1 MYWNLNEVIAIT
13 VWTLENNSA
22 EYFVLLVVPHSVSK
36 MSWKLGPD
44 DWAGSDETVLILQY
58 VKSLIF
64 ESVCLAC
71 IVCLVLCH
79 LLPQAISA
87 FPWEGKWYH
96 SCFITFHFFLWEQC
110 RMKAWV
116 AVKRIHV
123 VLSWGESSQIP
134 FVFCFPVHHKEL
146 LLKQP
151 GTLLSLRLESNP
163 IWEDLPC
170 YLAERQDSNGIIPYD
185 VLMPASD
192 LDFYF
197 FVFF

>member
-1 MYWNLNEVIAIT
+1 MKSSLLLFGLLRTTQLSILYSWLFLVLYLKCCENLVQVIE
-13 VWTLENNSA
+13 L
-22 EYFVLLVVPHSVSK
+22 
-36 MSWKLGPD
+36 
-44 DWAGSDETVLILQY
+44 VLILQY

-116 AVKRIHV
+116 AVERIHV
-123 VLSWGESSQIP
+123 VLSSGESSQIP

-170 YLAERQDSNGIIPYD
+170 YLAERQDSNGIISYD
-185 VLMPASD
+185 MLMPASD
-192 LDFYF
+192 LDFSF
-197 FVFF
+197 LVFF